1 MGKRGGNVELWR
13 FDPFSR
19 LMPSRFSVLNPF
31 RWSKRAMRVSLAALF
46 LVLMPIYAFVSM
58 QPASSV
64 DMSGYP
70 VLSLPGIDL
79 ETPVEKLSLDDRR
92 LIAPPNIA
100 GSYTQNDYKT
110 LIIGH
115 SSTVFENLE
124 NVRTGQILTYDGY
137 DYAIQSVETV
147 AKPNIDMAEV
157 LAAAPV
163 DTIVIMTC
171 AGTPLPDQDATHRL
185 LVTAT
190 RSIETQYAAT
200 YGEDTETLMSDD
212 GAVLSIYLDPKRVV
226 SVNNEV
232 EI

>member
-1 MGKRGGNVELWR
+1 
-13 FDPFSR
+13 
-19 LMPSRFSVLNPF
+19 
-31 RWSKRAMRVSLAALF
+31 MRVSLAALF

-70 VLSLPGIDL
+70 VLSLPGIEL
-79 ETPVEKLSLDDRR
+79 ETPVEKLSLDDHR

-100 GSYTQNDYKT
+100 GSYTQNDHKT

-115 SSTVFENLE
+115 SSTVFEHLD
-124 NVRTGQILTYDGY
+124 NVRTGQVLTYDGY

-157 LAAAPV
+157 LAATPV

-190 RSIETQYAAT
+190 RSVETQYAAT

-226 SVNNEV
+226 SMNSEV